1 MSIPPPVLTDSASA
15 ARLLLDRLAAT
26 PGVGEPRTLGGDAPF
41 LIHDDAAWI
50 IQSGHV
56 DLFAVL
62 VAGGRPR
69 GQRAHSV
76 RVPAGYAVFGVATP
90 PADDAYA
97 LLAVAASNTIL
108 VRVPG
113 PRLRALCLDA
123 GWAADTGA
131 AIEQWA
137 SVLGDAIRG
146 TVSPERCDEL
156 SAGESRTLAAGD
168 SVRAAPGVCWI
179 TPRGPAASTCISGR
193 VELALDG
200 AGPTPLAPRLAI
212 TARQPV
218 TLVSEPLESIGEID
232 SAWEG
237 VDRLYRL
244 VVDAAALTAA
254 EIADAARDRQHR
266 RAAASRGTLA
276 RACAELLAP
285 FGKTDDAAADPA
297 LVSTGDADPLLIA
310 CQLVG
315 KAMGLAVKSYPK
327 GHGLVKPRD
336 PLAAIARASR
346 IRTRQIAFRDQ
357 WWRTE
362 SGPILGELADSGR
375 PVALLSVKRQ
385 YVLVD
390 PITRQ
395 RTTVTDA
402 VAATLKPF
410 GQVFYRPFPDHAL
423 SAGDVLKFGAAGC
436 KSDIVTGIT
445 MGTIAALLGLIPSAA
460 TGWIFNTIIPGAERS
475 QLLQVTIVLI
485 VCAVATAMFTLA
497 RGIALLRIEGRMGAA
512 VQAAVWD
519 RLLSLPMPFFRP
531 YTSGNL
537 AIRAMGIDQIRQV
550 ISGTTVTAIMGG
562 IFSLSNFALMFWYS
576 PAMTWRATLVL
587 LVAFLTTAVGIM
599 LQLKPQRGV
608 FEITARSSG
617 TVLQLLT
624 SVAKLRVASAEVHA
638 FARWAGEFGKQRT
651 LRYGVRAIGNFV
663 AAFNAAFP
671 LGAYIVIF
679 WIALPLIGPHGD
691 VQTGDFLAFL
701 SAFGNCMGSLLPT
714 AAAILSALQIIPLYE
729 QAQPILRTRPE
740 VDLGK
745 LDPGALTGDIDV
757 QHLVFRYRPDGPP
770 VLRDVSLHIAAGEFV
785 AFVGPSGSGKSTI
798 LRLLLGFETAES
810 GLIYYD
816 GQELG
821 GLDVQAVRRQVGVV
835 LQSGRL
841 LSGDIYTN
849 IVGSTSASRD
859 DAWEAARLAGLA
871 PDVEA
876 MPMGMHTVISEGGG
890 TLSGGQRQRLLIAR
904 AIVHRPRLLFFD
916 EATSA
921 LDNRTQDIVG
931 HSLAG
936 LRATRVVVAHRLS
949 TILKAD
955 RIYVIQAGRV
965 AQIGTYET
973 LLQEP
978 GPFADLARRQLT

>member
-1 MSIPPPVLTDSASA
+1 MSHPIIADAAAPPA
-15 ARLLLDRLAAT
+15 AGALLDRVAAT
-26 PGVGEPRTLGGDAPF
+26 PGLGESRALGGDTPF
-41 LIHDDAAWI
+41 LIHDDAVWI
-50 IQSGHV
+50 VRTGHL
-56 DLFAVL
+56 DLFAVM
-62 VAGGRPR
+62 VEGGRPL
-69 GQRAHSV
+69 GQRAHAA
-76 RVPAGYAVFGVATP
+76 RVQAGQAVFGIVTP
-90 PADDAYA
+90 PADRTHA
-97 LLAVAASNTIL
+97 LLAVAAAGTVI
-108 VRVPG
+108 VRAPG
-113 PRLRALCLDA
+113 ERLRALGGDPA
-123 GWAADTGA
+123 WAADAGA

-137 SVLGDAIRG
+137 TALSDAIRVG
-146 TVSPERCDEL
+146 VSPGNCEEL
-156 SAGESRTLAAGD
+156 ARGETRVMAAGD
-168 SVRAAPGVCWI
+168 AVRPSPGVCWI
-179 TPRGPAASTCISGR
+179 TPRGPAGSACIAGR
-193 VELALDG
+193 PELALDG
-200 AGPTPLAPRLAI
+200 AGPTPVAPRLAVA
-212 TARQPV
+212 ARQAV
-218 TLVSEPLESIGEID
+218 TLISEPLEGAID
-232 SAWEG
+232 IEGAWEG
-237 VDRLYRL
+237 VGRLYRL
-244 VVDAAALTAA
+244 VADAAALAA
-254 EIADAARDRQHR
+254 ADAATAARDRQRR
-266 RAAASRGTLA
+266 RAAANRGTIA

-285 FGKTDDAAADPA
+285 FGKARDVVPDAALA
-297 LVSTGDADPLLIA
+297 SGDADPLLMA

-315 KAMGLAVKSYPK
+315 DAMGIPIKPYPK
-327 GHGLVKPRD
+327 GHGLATPRD

-346 IRTRQIAFRDQ
+346 IRTRQVALRDQ

-362 SGPILGELADSGR
+362 SGPILAALADGDR
-375 PVALLSVKRQ
+375 PVALLSVGRQ

-390 PITRQ
+390 PLTRQ
-395 RTTVTDA
+395 RTKVTDA

-410 GQVFYRPFPDHAL
+410 GQAFYRPFPDNAL
-423 SAGDVLKFGAAGC
+423 TAGDVLKFGAAGC
-436 KSDIVTGIT
+436 KPDIVTGIT
-445 MGTIAALLGLIPSAA
+445 MGTIAALLGLIPSVA
-460 TGWIFNTIIPGAERS
+460 TGWIFNTVIPGAERS
-475 QLLQVTIVLI
+475 QLYQVTVVLI

-562 IFSLSNFALMFWYS
+562 IFSLTNFGLMFWYS
-576 PAMTWRATLVL
+576 PAMTWRASLVIA
-587 LVAFLTTAVGIM
+587 VAFLVTAIGIM
-599 LQLKPQRGV
+599 LQLRPQRGV

-624 SVAKLRVASAEVHA
+624 SVSKLRVAAAEVQA
-638 FARWAGEFGKQRT
+638 FARGAREFGRQRT
-651 LRYGVRAIGNFV
+651 LRFRVRAIGNV
-663 AAFNAAFP
+663 ITAFNAAFP
-671 LGAYIVIF
+671 LGAYLVIF

-691 VQTGDFLAFL
+691 VRTGDFLAFL

-714 AAAILSALQIIPLYE
+714 AAAVLSALQIIPLYE

-745 LDPGALTGDIDV
+745 LDPGVLSGDIDV
-757 QHLVFRYRPDGPP
+757 QHIVFRYRPDGPP
-770 VLRDVSLHIAAGEFV
+770 VLRDLSLHIAAGEFV

-816 GQELG
+816 GQELS

-841 LSGDIYTN
+841 LSGDIFTN
-849 IVGSTSASRD
+849 IVGSTSATRD

-921 LDNRTQDIVG
+921 LDNRTQDIVS

-936 LRATRVVVAHRLS
+936 LRATRVVVAHRLT
-949 TILKAD
+949 TIMKAD

-965 AQIGTYET
+965 VQIGTFDT
-973 LLQEP
+973 LLHEP
-978 GPFADLARRQLT
+978 GLFAELARRQLT